1 MSLLLAVFLLNL
13 AIHLINTLGAA
24 TLNELLWVL
33 YNKLPTPTAKD
44 AQNSARLKKEVV
56 RLKREMN
63 AVSAQDEFARW
74 AKLRRTHDKA
84 VAEYEKSSMWNPDY
98 ALMCKDGILTDATQ
112 QPRFKTPKPSSTRR
126 PMFFAGWAQTFWFS
140 RQALFWLP
148 QGWVPGYVEWLLAF
162 PRAPKGSIS
171 IQLWGIACAS
181 VISLSSE
188 AIVAT
193 YVLATKRPDMK
204 AGKQEQEPQAFKSD
218 GATTT
223 SAEGKKEL

>member
-1 MSLLLAVFLLNL
+1 MVSLLLAVFLLNVV
-13 AIHLINTLGAA
+13 IHLINTLGAA
-24 TLNELLWVL
+24 TINEL
-33 YNKLPTPTAKD
+33 LPTPTAKD

-84 VAEYEKSSMWNPDY
+84 VADYEKSYTKAKFDKTAN
-98 ALMCKDGILTDATQ
+98 ALRWLGTNGMRYLLQ
-112 QPRFKTPKPSSTRR
+112 
-126 PMFFAGWAQTFWFS
+126 FWFS

-181 VISLSSE
+181 VISMSSE
-188 AIVAT
+188 AIVAL
-193 YVLATKRPDMK
+193 YVLVTKRPDMQT
-204 AGKQEQEPQAFKSD
+204 GKQEQEPQAFKSG
-218 GATTT
+218 GA
-223 SAEGKKEL
+223 EKKEL

>member
-44 AQNSARLKKEVV
+44 AQDSARLKKEVV

-84 VAEYEKSSMWNPDY
+84 VAEYEKSTTSVQDTK
-98 ALMCKDGILTDATQ
+98 AKFD
-112 QPRFKTPKPSSTRR
+112 KTANVLRWLGTNGMRYLL
-126 PMFFAGWAQTFWFS
+126 QFWFS

-223 SAEGKKEL
+223 SAEGEKEL

>member
-24 TLNELLWVL
+24 TLNELVRTWQAIFESTSADELQLWVL

-126 PMFFAGWAQTFWFS
+126 PMFFAGWVQTVCATCYSSGSRVKHFS
-140 RQALFWLP
+140 GCRKAGFLATSNGFSHSPEHPRAVSASSFGASRAPALFPYRAKQSLLPMCWL
-148 QGWVPGYVEWLLAF
+148 QS
-162 PRAPKGSIS
+162 AP
-171 IQLWGIACAS
+171 
-181 VISLSSE
+181 
-188 AIVAT
+188 T
-193 YVLATKRPDMK
+193 
-204 AGKQEQEPQAFKSD
+204 
-218 GATTT
+218 
-223 SAEGKKEL
+223 